1 MYVGEEDGKLH
12 FVDKD
17 GADTVLNFNS
27 TKSEIIISD
36 IFLPPHRDNP
46 GHIIINVEGY
56 SNLFVESI
64 VTSRNDSAKISS
76 DIKVLGTYKNG
87 DSNINLNISEA
98 TSISFINGLQ
108 TTDWGRYV
116 QFKNVIIS

>member
-1 MYVGEEDGKLH
+1 M
-12 FVDKD
+12 DKD

-46 GHIIINVEGY
+46 GHITINVEGY
-56 SNLFVESI
+56 SDLFVESI
-64 VTSRNDSAKISS
+64 ITNYNNNARISS
-76 DIKVLGTYKNG
+76 DIEVLGTYTNG

-98 TSISFINGLQ
+98 TSISFINSFQ
-108 TTDWGRYV
+108 TTDWGKYA
-116 QFKNVIIS
+116 QFRNVIIS

>member
-1 MYVGEEDGKLH
+1 M
-12 FVDKD
+12 
-17 GADTVLNFNS
+17 
-27 TKSEIIISD
+27 
-36 IFLPPHRDNP
+36 
-46 GHIIINVEGY
+46 
-56 SNLFVESI
+56 ESI

-76 DIKVLGTYKNG
+76 DSKVLGTYKNG